1 MTTTGTYYSSLI
13 ASKIAQLLV
22 LPQRLIRPLKMI
34 HKIGRQLKLGIVDEA
49 ENGDLSFK
57 KAFYL
62 YYQSSA

>member
-13 ASKIAQLLV
+13 TSKIAQLLV
-22 LPQRLIRPLKMI
+22 LPQRLIRPLKMV

-57 KAFYL
+57 KVFYL